1 MSRSPDLLA
10 RLDAIAASVA
20 AHGDA
25 QALIGLGSVGQDT
38 ARLDAWSD
46 LDFFLIVDPGA
57 KARYLD
63 DLGWLAAA
71 HPLAWS
77 FRNTGDGHKALMA
90 DGVFCE
96 FAVFE
101 PAELAD
107 IPFAPGRLV
116 WARAGVDPAIA
127 LPRRPLPRPTTDETW
142 VVGEALSCLLV
153 GLQRWHRG
161 ERLSALRLVQGHAL
175 DRLIELDALRSR
187 PPAGDPFNGERRLEA
202 RQPALAA
209 ELPALAP
216 GYDATPAA
224 ARAMLAALRRRG
236 AVLNDAVVARIKAL
250 ASG

>member
-77 FRNTGDGHKALMA
+77 FRNTGDGH
-90 DGVFCE
+90 
-96 FAVFE
+96 
-101 PAELAD
+101 
-107 IPFAPGRLV
+107 
-116 WARAGVDPAIA
+116 
-127 LPRRPLPRPTTDETW
+127 
-142 VVGEALSCLLV
+142 
-153 GLQRWHRG
+153 
-161 ERLSALRLVQGHAL
+161 
-175 DRLIELDALRSR
+175 
-187 PPAGDPFNGERRLEA
+187 
-202 RQPALAA
+202 
-209 ELPALAP
+209 
-216 GYDATPAA
+216 
-224 ARAMLAALRRRG
+224 
-236 AVLNDAVVARIKAL
+236 
-250 ASG
+250 